1 VQTRQ
6 RFNADIDRLEAA
18 LRQSLTGAQLQSAI
32 AKLESSRAVGNA
44 QIDQALAACRA

>member
-1 VQTRQ
+1 VQARQ
-6 RFNADIDRLEAA
+6 RYNADIDRLESA

-32 AKLESSRAVGNA
+32 AKLEASRTNGNA